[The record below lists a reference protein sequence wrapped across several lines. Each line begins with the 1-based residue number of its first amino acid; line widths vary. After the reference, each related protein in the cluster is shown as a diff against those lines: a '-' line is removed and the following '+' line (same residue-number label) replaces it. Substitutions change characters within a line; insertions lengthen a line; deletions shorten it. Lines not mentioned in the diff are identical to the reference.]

1 MEHLFSAIRQS
12 KVSEEIVNQIK
23 SLIKNGQLKPGE
35 KLPSERRLS
44 VILEVGRSTVREAI
58 NSLSMTGLVEAK
70 NRKGIYVGT
79 IGAPLVTD
87 PLKELMADDIQ
98 TINHLYDIRIDIETA
113 SAREAATNRNDTDLA
128 DIHQCLINMRE
139 KQGTYL
145 YSIDEDLEL
154 HIAIA
159 HATGN
164 YLRVHI
170 IKNIFDLTDEFIQKA
185 LLKITSEQANIETLF
200 RQHKRVHDAIAARQ
214 SEQAAEAMRHH
225 LKWVK
230 SQIDAYH

>member
-1 MEHLFSAIRQS
+1 MEHIFSAIRQS
-12 KVSEEIVNQIK
+12 KVSEDIVHQIK
-23 SLIKNGQLKPGE
+23 NLIKNGQLKPGE

-44 VILEVGRSTVREAI
+44 VILEVGRSSVREAI
-58 NSLSMTGLVEAK
+58 NSLSIMGLVEVK
-70 NRKGIYVGT
+70 KRKGIYVGT
-79 IGAPLVTD
+79 IGAPLVID
-87 PLKELMADDIQ
+87 SLKELMADDIR

-113 SAREAATNRNDTDLA
+113 SARIAAWNRSETNLV
-128 DIHQCLINMRE
+128 DIHQCLIKMRD
-139 KQGTYL
+139 KQGTYF
-145 YSIDEDLEL
+145 YSIDDDLEL

-170 IKNIFDLTDEFIQKA
+170 IKNIFNLTDEFIQKA

-200 RQHKRVHDAIAARQ
+200 RQHKRIHDAIVARQ

-230 SQIDAYH
+230 SQIDAYL